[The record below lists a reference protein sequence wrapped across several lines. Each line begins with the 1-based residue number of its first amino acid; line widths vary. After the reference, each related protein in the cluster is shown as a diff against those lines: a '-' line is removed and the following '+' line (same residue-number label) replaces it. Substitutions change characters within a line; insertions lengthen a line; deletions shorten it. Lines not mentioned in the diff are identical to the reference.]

1 MNIREYWQGVRRI
14 ADTLPETVIVMS
26 LDKPERGT
34 TAGQVSECDRDTAA
48 RLIFAGTHR
57 QATDAEV
64 EQYKAAQAEIRKSI
78 LKAEYERKQQFALP
92 EEVSNLIKA
101 AVVRSQQEPERK
113 RG

>member
-14 ADTLPETVIVMS
+14 SDTLPEMVMVMS

-34 TAGQVSECDRDTAA
+34 TAGQISECDRETAA

-64 EQYKAAQAEIRKSI
+64 EQYKAAQAETRKAI

-92 EEVSNLIKA
+92 EDVANLIKA
-101 AVVRSQQEPERK
+101 AVVRSQEPERK